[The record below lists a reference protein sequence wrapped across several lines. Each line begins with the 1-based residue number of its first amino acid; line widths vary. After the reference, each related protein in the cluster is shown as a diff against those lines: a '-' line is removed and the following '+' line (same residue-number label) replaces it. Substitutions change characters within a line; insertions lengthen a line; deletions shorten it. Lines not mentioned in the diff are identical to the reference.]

1 MPGLSAWAVRR
12 PVIALI
18 SWLVALVVVVGLGT
32 QAGGEL
38 NDSFD
43 LPDTESK
50 VATDLLASSGTDTSR
65 LDGGATI
72 VWSPATGTAVEP
84 AVAEQVVPFLTEV
97 AALESV
103 ACVTNPLDPQG
114 AALGSDCPESTG
126 PDPAA
131 MHDADA
137 RGAGDP
143 GRLVLVDQPG
153 PDRCVL
159 DHPFV
164 TDANGE
170 LSVSTADAK
179 VILDGVKE
187 LNGEQLAVGAQGQV
201 LEFAGQEPPSSEA
214 IGLLVAIIILL
225 IAFGSIVAAG
235 MPIVVALVGLTM
247 GQMFVLVVANFL
259 DVATFAPTL
268 AAMIGL
274 GVGIDYALFVMNRYR
289 QAVLHGRP
297 AKDAAMEAVQTAGR
311 AVLFAGSTVIIALLG
326 LFVLGIN
333 FFNGLAV
340 AAAVTVL
347 MVMLSA
353 LWMLPALLSLLGTKA
368 LAWRLPWGKKPGA
381 LAGHPE
387 GRAWAHY
394 GRTLQKKPLIPALLA
409 LGVVVVLAIPMLS
422 LRQGFADDSG
432 KPEGSPARI
441 AYDLRAEGFGP
452 GVNGPF
458 LVVADLSEA
467 TSPEAYSQIIAGLA
481 ATEGVAGT
489 SPSAEVLPILGKMSQ
504 AAAANAE
511 AEGAAAPQ
519 TVQAIAVY
527 PTTSPQDEATTELL
541 ERLRTETNPG
551 LQESTGAKLYVG
563 GTQAITTDFTTVLQ
577 DALPLFLAIV
587 MGLGFLALVLL
598 FHSLVV
604 PLTAAITS
612 MLSFAAAMGIT
623 VAVFQWGW
631 FMDLLGIPGTGPI
644 FPFLPI
650 MVFAILFGL
659 SMDYQVFLVSRD
671 AGGVDPHRRQQGRGA
686 PRARRLRPGRRH
698 RRGHHVERVPRVRA
712 EHQRDDQAV
721 RHRARVGRHH
731 RRLHRAPHLRS
742 VADVDAGEG
751 QLVAAG
757 LAGSHPAQD
766 PHRGA
771 GGRAHRRRAGCA
783 RRAAAGPRPEHRRRR
798 DPSRCETDPSGQV
811 SQRLG
816 SSRRLRVGATVVP

>member
-18 SWLVALVVVVGLGT
+18 SWLVALVAVIGLGT
-32 QAGGEL
+32 QVGGEL

-50 VATDLLASSGTDTSR
+50 VATDLLSASGTDTSR

-72 VWSPATGTAVEP
+72 VWSPTTGTAVDP
-84 AVAEQVVPFLTEV
+84 AVQDQVVPLLTEISG
-97 AALESV
+97 LPSV
-103 ACVTNPLDPQG
+103 ACVTHPFVSAEGAPIPPLG
-114 AALGSDCPESTG
+114 AACPEATG

-131 MHDADA
+131 IQTLTPEEQQILAA
-137 RGAGDP
+137 SFSSVSP
-143 GRLVLVDQPG
+143 DQA
-153 PDRCVL
+153 VAYATVS
-159 DHPFV
+159 FV
-164 TDANGE
+164 TDENGE
-170 LSVSTADAK
+170 LNVSVEDAK
-179 VILDGVKE
+179 AILDGVKE
-187 LNGEQLAVGAQGQV
+187 LNGAQVAVGAQGQV
-201 LEFAGQEPPSSEA
+201 LDFAGQEPPSSEA
-214 IGLLVAIIILL
+214 IGLAVAIIILL
-225 IAFGSIVAAG
+225 VAFGSIVAAG

-247 GQMFVLVVANFL
+247 GQMLVLVVANFL

-289 QAVLHGRP
+289 QALLHGRE
-297 AKDAAMEAVQTAGR
+297 AKDAAMEAVKTAGR

-368 LAWRLPWGKKPGA
+368 LAWRLPWGKRPGE
-381 LAGHPE
+381 LKGHPE

-394 GRTLQKKPLIPALLA
+394 GRILQKKPIIPALLA
-409 LGVVVVLAIPMLS
+409 LGIVVVLAIPMLS

-441 AYDLRAEGFGP
+441 AYDLRADGFGP

-467 TSPEAYSQIIAGLA
+467 TSPDAYGNIIAGLA

-489 SPSAEVLPILGKMSQ
+489 SPSADVLPILGKLAQ
-504 AAAANAE
+504 AAAEDAQ
-511 AEGAAAPQ
+511 AEGSGPPQ
-519 TVQAIAVY
+519 TIQAIAVY
-527 PTTSPQDEATTELL
+527 PTTSPQDQATTELL
-541 ERLRTETNPG
+541 ERLRTEVNPG

-563 GTQAITTDFTTVLQ
+563 GTQAITSDFTTVLQ
-577 DALPLFLAIV
+577 DALPLFLAV
-587 MGLGFLALVLL
+587 VVGLGFLALVLL
-598 FHSLVV
+598 FHSIVV

-659 SMDYQVFLVSRD
+659 SMDYQVFLVSRMQEEWL
-671 AGGVDPHRRQQGRGA
+671 HT
-686 PRARRLRPGRRH
+686 
-698 RRGHHVERVPRVRA
+698 
-712 EHQRDDQAV
+712 RDNKAAV
-721 RHRARVGRHH
+721 RR
-731 RRLHRAPHLRS
+731 
-742 VADVDAGEG
+742 
-751 QLVAAG
+751 G
-757 LAGSHPAQD
+757 LAGS
-766 PHRGA
+766 
-771 GGRAHRRRAGCA
+771 GRVVVI
-783 RRAAAGPRPEHRRRR
+783 AAAIMASVFLAFVPSTNATIKLFGIALASAVIIDAFVVRLVLVPSLMSMLGKANWWLPGWLDRLLPKITIEAPE
-798 DPSRCETDPSGQV
+798 DELTDDEPEPLGEPET
-811 SQRLG
+811 
-816 SSRRLRVGATVVP
+816 VGVR

>member
-12 PVIALI
+12 PVIALVTWFI
-18 SWLVALVVVVGLGT
+18 ALIAIVGLGT
-32 QAGGEL
+32 QVGGEL
-38 NDSFD
+38 NDSFE

-50 VATDLLASSGTDTSR
+50 TATDLLLSSGTDTSR

-72 VWSPATGTAVEP
+72 VWSPSTGTAVDP
-84 AVAEQVVPFLTEV
+84 AVAEQVVPLLTEI
-97 AALESV
+97 AALDSV
-103 ACVTNPLDPQG
+103 TCVTNPLDPQG
-114 AALGSDCPESTG
+114 ASLGVACPEATG

-131 MHDADA
+131 MQALTPEEQQILA
-137 RGAGDP
+137 QSFST
-143 GRLVLVDQPG
+143 VS
-153 PDRCVL
+153 PDGTVA
-159 DHPFV
+159 FASV
-164 TDANGE
+164 SFATDENGE
-170 LSVSTADAK
+170 LSVSTEDAK

-187 LNGEQLAVGAQGQV
+187 LNSESLAVGAQGQV
-201 LEFAGQEPPSSEA
+201 LDFAGQEPPSSEA

-225 IAFGSIVAAG
+225 IAFGSIIAAG

-247 GQMFVLVVANFL
+247 GQMGVLLVANFL

-289 QAVLHGRP
+289 QAVLHGRAP
-297 AKDAAMEAVQTAGR
+297 KDAAMESVKTAGR

-368 LAWRLPWGKKPGA
+368 LAWRLPWGKKPGSM
-381 LAGHPE
+381 AGHPE
-387 GRAWAHY
+387 GKAWAHY
-394 GRTLQKKPLIPALLA
+394 GRILQKRPIIPALLA
-409 LGVVVVLAIPMLS
+409 LAVVVVLAIPMFS

-467 TSPEAYSQIIAGLA
+467 TSPDAYGQIIAGLA
-481 ATEGVAGT
+481 QAEGVAGT
-489 SPSAEVLPILGKMSQ
+489 SPSAEVLPILGKLAQ
-504 AAAANAE
+504 AAAQNAE
-511 AEGAAAPQ
+511 AGAGAEGAAPQ
-519 TVQAIAVY
+519 TIQAIAVY
-527 PTTSPQDEATTELL
+527 PTTSPQDAATTELL
-541 ERLRTETNPG
+541 DRLRTEVNPQ
-551 LQESTGAKLYVG
+551 LSAATGAALFVG
-563 GTQAITTDFTTVLQ
+563 GTQAITSDFTTVLQ
-577 DALPLFLAIV
+577 DALPLFLSIV
-587 MGLGFLALVLL
+587 IGLGFLALVLL
-598 FHSLVV
+598 FRSIVV

-612 MLSFAAAMGIT
+612 LLSFAAAMGIT

-659 SMDYQVFLVSRD
+659 SMDYQVFLVSRMQEEWVKTRD
-671 AGGVDPHRRQQGRGA
+671 N
-686 PRARRLRPGRRH
+686 RA
-698 RRGHHVERVPRVRA
+698 
-712 EHQRDDQAV
+712 AV
-721 RHRARVGRHH
+721 RR
-731 RRLHRAPHLRS
+731 
-742 VADVDAGEG
+742 
-751 QLVAAG
+751 G
-757 LAGSHPAQD
+757 LAGS
-766 PHRGA
+766 
-771 GGRAHRRRAGCA
+771 GRVVVI
-783 RRAAAGPRPEHRRRR
+783 AAAIMASVFLAFVPSTNATIKLFGIALASAVIIDAFIVRLVLVPSLMTMLGKVNWWLPGWLDRILPKVHIEEGSEDEITDDEITDDPE
-798 DPSRCETDPSGQV
+798 PLGEPETVGSR
-811 SQRLG
+811 
-816 SSRRLRVGATVVP
+816 